1 MSYETSAERY
11 LNTFLKMLSPTFF
24 NSTSFRKQLNTLG
37 AAVIKTNHALHCHSK
52 LTFGATRFVIIGST
66 FVIKIDKKIDG
77 YFTTKYGNNR
87 SEFDFFQKHSA
98 VLPLC
103 PCQVIQKKEFLFLI
117 MPKCKKI
124 GQVESGDILD
134 LDELHS
140 TYGLFDIHNENV
152 GLLNKRPV
160 IIDYAANREER

>member
-11 LNTFLKMLSPTFF
+11 LNTFLKMLSPPVFG
-24 NSTSFRKQLNTLG
+24 STSLRKQMNALS

-52 LTFGATRFVIIGST
+52 LTYGATRFVIIGGT
-66 FVIKIDKKIDG
+66 FVIKIDKKTNK
-77 YFTTKYGNNR
+77 YFTVKYGNNR
-87 SEFDFFQKHSA
+87 SEFDFFQKHST

-103 PCQVIQKKEFLFLI
+103 PCQVIHKKEFSFLI

-134 LDELHS
+134 LDEIHS
-140 TYGLFDIHNENV
+140 TYGLSDIHNENV

-160 IIDYAANREER
+160 IIDYAANREGR

>member
-11 LNTFLKMLSPTFF
+11 LNTFLKMLSPPVFG
-24 NSTSFRKQLNTLG
+24 STSLRKQMNALS

-52 LTFGATRFVIIGST
+52 LTYGATRFVIIGGT
-66 FVIKIDKKIDG
+66 FIIKIDKKTNK
-77 YFTTKYGNNR
+77 YFTAKYGNNR
-87 SEFDFFQKHSA
+87 SEFDFFQKHST

-103 PCQVIQKKEFLFLI
+103 PCQVIHKKEFPFLI

-124 GQVESGDILD
+124 GQFESGDILD

-140 TYGLFDIHNENV
+140 VYGLSDIHNENV

-160 IIDYAANREER
+160 IIDYAANREGR

>member
-11 LNTFLKMLSPTFF
+11 LNTFLKMLSPPVFG
-24 NSTSFRKQLNTLG
+24 STPLRKQMNALS

-52 LTFGATRFVIIGST
+52 LTFGATRFVIIGGT
-66 FVIKIDKKIDG
+66 FVIKLDRDIERY
-77 YFTTKYGNNR
+77 YFTKYGNNK
-87 SEFDFFQKHSA
+87 SEFDFFQKYSTI
-98 VLPLC
+98 LPLC
-103 PCQVIQKKEFLFLI
+103 PCQIIYKKGLSFLI

-140 TYGLFDIHNENV
+140 AYGLFDIHNENV

-160 IIDYAANREER
+160 IIDYAANREGR

>member
-1 MSYETSAERY
+1 MSYETNAERY

-24 NSTSFRKQLNTLG
+24 NSASLRKQLNVLG

-52 LTFGATRFVIIGST
+52 LTYGATRFVIIGGT
-66 FVIKIDKKIDG
+66 FVIKLDRGIERY
-77 YFTTKYGNNR
+77 YFTKYGNNK
-87 SEFDFFQKHSA
+87 SEFDFFQKHST

-103 PCQVIQKKEFLFLI
+103 PCQVIHKKEFPFLI

-140 TYGLFDIHNENV
+140 AYGLSDIHNENV

-160 IIDYAANREER
+160 IIDYAANREGR

>member
-24 NSTSFRKQLNTLG
+24 NSTSFRKQLNALG
-37 AAVIKTNHALHCHSK
+37 AAVIKTNYVLHCHSK
-52 LTFGATRFVIIGST
+52 LTFGATRFVIIGGT

-87 SEFDFFQKHSA
+87 SEFDFFQKHST

-103 PCQVIQKKEFLFLI
+103 PCQMIYKNNHSYLI
-117 MPKCKKI
+117 MPKCKKV
-124 GQVESGDILD
+124 GKLRFENCFDSNDFLD
-134 LDELHS
+134 YNLSDVHE
-140 TYGLFDIHNENV
+140 DNI
-152 GLLNKRPV
+152 GLLNKTPV
-160 IIDYAANREER
+160 IIDYAANKEER

>member
-1 MSYETSAERY
+1 MSYESSAKRY
-11 LNTFLKMLSPTFF
+11 LNTFLSMLPKNFYELPKYVQQM
-24 NSTSFRKQLNTLG
+24 NALG
-37 AAVIKTNHALHCHSK
+37 AAVVKTNHALHCHSK
-52 LTFGATRFVIIGST
+52 LTFGATRFVIIGGT

-103 PCQVIQKKEFLFLI
+103 PCQIIHKKEFLFLI

-160 IIDYAANREER
+160 IIDYAANREGR

>member
-1 MSYETSAERY
+1 
-11 LNTFLKMLSPTFF
+11 
-24 NSTSFRKQLNTLG
+24 
-37 AAVIKTNHALHCHSK
+37 
-52 LTFGATRFVIIGST
+52 
-66 FVIKIDKKIDG
+66 
-77 YFTTKYGNNR
+77 
-87 SEFDFFQKHSA
+87 
-98 VLPLC
+98 
-103 PCQVIQKKEFLFLI
+103 

-124 GQVESGDILD
+124 GQGESGDILD

>member
-1 MSYETSAERY
+1 MGILPQNMETIEVN
-11 LNTFLKMLSPTFF
+11 L
-24 NSTSFRKQLNTLG
+24 
-37 AAVIKTNHALHCHSK
+37 I
-52 LTFGATRFVIIGST
+52 
-66 FVIKIDKKIDG
+66 
-77 YFTTKYGNNR
+77 
-87 SEFDFFQKHSA
+87 FFQKHST

-103 PCQVIQKKEFLFLI
+103 PCQVIHKKEFLFLI

-140 TYGLFDIHNENV
+140 AYGLFDIHNENV

-160 IIDYAANREER
+160 IIDYAANREGR

>member
-1 MSYETSAERY
+1 MSYEASAEKY

-24 NSTSFRKQLNTLG
+24 NSTSFRKQLDALG
-37 AAVIKTNHALHCHSK
+37 AAVIKTNYALHCHSK

-66 FVIKIDKKIDG
+66 FVIKIDKKIDR

-103 PCQVIQKKEFLFLI
+103 PCQVIHKKGFLFLI

-124 GQVESGDILD
+124 GRVESGNILD

-140 TYGLFDIHNENV
+140 AYGLFDIHNENV

-160 IIDYAANREER
+160 IIDYAANKEER

>member
-11 LNTFLKMLSPTFF
+11 LNTFLSMLPQNFYGLP
-24 NSTSFRKQLNTLG
+24 KYVQQMDALG
-37 AAVIKTNHALHCHSK
+37 AAVVKTNHALHCHAK
-52 LTFGATRFVIIGST
+52 LDFGATRYVIVGSN
-66 FVIKIDKKIDG
+66 FVIKIDKKIDK

-103 PCQVIQKKEFLFLI
+103 PCQVIHKKEFLFLI

-160 IIDYAANREER
+160 IIDYAANREGR